1 MLDKSFKIFFATIFG
16 TTFLPYLPYIL
27 PFLPEQLLG
36 FNMTGW
42 AWIIMLLVT
51 VIYLS
56 QVRKINFPYLI
67 WLPWMVYLIF
77 YIIIDYSFIGLQL
90 TLQYILPIL
99 VGFVASGF
107 IYTKEKLY
115 WMFKWFINMCVF
127 LVLLFVIGYLF
138 RGGYTAGASTTPML
152 LSICGAFMIGLYF
165 IAKQIKYIFFFL
177 ILFLVP
183 FIDVTRTGIAVFLV
197 IFISHFANRKIE
209 GKIIYSIIGLVFI
222 YIVFNSNRFQEKTF
236 FEGQGQITDLSF
248 DYDKNTNIN
257 TSGRVTWMVA
267 LEPGLKK
274 KPLWGNGPR
283 ADNAE
288 LIKVTLTKFSEAHN
302 DYLSVRYNYGYIG
315 LSLLLLGFL
324 LNFLDMLRKL
334 KQRRNIFYWLIGT
347 STLTLFFS
355 FLIFMYSD
363 NILKYTVY
371 FPNYFFAL
379 IGIFYSMYKYSFKRL
394 KRKIIQEPQSTVI
407 V

>member
-1 MLDKSFKIFFATIFG
+1 M
-16 TTFLPYLPYIL
+16 
-27 PFLPEQLLG
+27 
-36 FNMTGW
+36 
-42 AWIIMLLVT
+42 
-51 VIYLS
+51 
-56 QVRKINFPYLI
+56 
-67 WLPWMVYLIF
+67 
-77 YIIIDYSFIGLQL
+77 GLQL

-115 WMFKWFINMCVF
+115 WIFKWFKYLCVM
-127 LVLLFVIGYLF
+127 LILLFVIGYTF
-138 RGGYTAGASTTPML
+138 RGGYTAGSSVTPMIF
-152 LSICGAFMIGLYF
+152 SIGASLTIGLYF
-165 IAKQIKYIFFFL
+165 ITKKIKYILYFL
-177 ILFLVP
+177 ILFSIP
-183 FIDVTRTGIAVFLV
+183 FIDVTRAGIVAFLIIL
-197 IFISHFANRKIE
+197 IFHFANKTLSS
-209 GKIIYSIIGLVFI
+209 KLIYAAGGLI
-222 YIVFNSNRFQEKTF
+222 LILIVFNSKGFQEKTF
-236 FEGQGQITDLSF
+236 FDGQGQITDLSF
-248 DYDKNTNIN
+248 NYDNNTNIN